1 MFEQEIEIL
10 NKINKKLLPLIKT
23 QELTDD
29 QWALLNLFNDNYKK
43 AIANIFKI
51 QEKTFYFVLADWK
64 EEESGEMFVDSEL
77 IFEIDEENLDCLRFI
92 SLFDFKREFDLELDK
107 KDLFKTKG
115 FENVNL
121 KTN

>member
-43 AIANIFKI
+43 
-51 QEKTFYFVLADWK
+51 V
-64 EEESGEMFVDSEL
+64 
-77 IFEIDEENLDCLRFI
+77 R
-92 SLFDFKREFDLELDK
+92 
-107 KDLFKTKG
+107 
-115 FENVNL
+115 
-121 KTN
+121 

>member
-10 NKINKKLLPLIKT
+10 NKINKKLLPLRKT

-43 AIANIFKI
+43 AIANILKI
-51 QEKTFYFVLADWK
+51 QEKTFYFVLADW
-64 EEESGEMFVDSEL
+64 EEKESGEMFVDSEL

-92 SLFDFKREFDLELDK
+92 SLFDFKREFDLKLDK

-115 FENVNL
+115 F
-121 KTN
+121 

>member
-1 MFEQEIEIL
+1 MVTR
-10 NKINKKLLPLIKT
+10 T
-23 QELTDD
+23 QGKDAK
-29 QWALLNLFNDNYKK
+29 ALSYVASFYLSGNVDYVKAEDYYKK

-51 QEKTFYFVLADWK
+51 QERTFYFVLADWK

-115 FENVNL
+115 F
-121 KTN
+121 

>member
-51 QEKTFYFVLADWK
+51 RDKTFYFVLSDWK

-115 FENVNL
+115 F
-121 KTN
+121 

>member
-1 MFEQEIEIL
+1 
-10 NKINKKLLPLIKT
+10 
-23 QELTDD
+23 
-29 QWALLNLFNDNYKK
+29 
-43 AIANIFKI
+43 
-51 QEKTFYFVLADWK
+51 
-64 EEESGEMFVDSEL
+64 MFVDSEL